1 MIMGTRGMDRQDEAL
16 KLLKDIRH
24 INHLIERLQE
34 QIDEIYTNLTNTT
47 VKPKE
52 IDVQTSL
59 SPDPMADKVIQA
71 VEYERQLEDYQ
82 KELIERKNIALGII
96 RQLSIDDQ
104 QYIVLKYMSNKTI
117 EEIGQIVGYA
127 YRQTW
132 ENIHRAEQKFIE
144 IYSKI

>member
-1 MIMGTRGMDRQDEAL
+1 MDKQDEAL
-16 KLLKDIRH
+16 RLLKDIKH
-24 INHLIERLQE
+24 INHLIEKLQE
-34 QIDEIYTNLTNTT
+34 QIDEIYTSLTNAT
-47 VKPKE
+47 VKAKE

-59 SPDPMADKVIQA
+59 PSDPMADKVIQA

-82 KELIERKNIALGII
+82 KELIERKNVALGII

-132 ENIHRAEQKFIE
+132 ENIHRAEQQFIDL
-144 IYSKI
+144 YSQNN

>member
-1 MIMGTRGMDRQDEAL
+1 MDKQDEAL
-16 KLLKDIRH
+16 RLLKDIKH
-24 INHLIERLQE
+24 INHLIVRLQE
-34 QIDEIYTNLTNTT
+34 QIDEIYTSLTNAT
-47 VKPKE
+47 VKAKE

-59 SPDPMADKVIQA
+59 PSDPMADKVIQA

-82 KELIERKNIALGII
+82 RELIERKNVALGII

-132 ENIHRAEQKFIE
+132 ENIHRAEQQFIE
-144 IYSKI
+144 IYSQM

>member
-1 MIMGTRGMDRQDEAL
+1 MDKQDEAL
-16 KLLKDIRH
+16 RLLKDIKH
-24 INHLIERLQE
+24 INHLIEKLQE
-34 QIDEIYTNLTNTT
+34 QIDEIYTALTNAT
-47 VKPKE
+47 VKAKE

-82 KELIERKNIALGII
+82 RELIERKNVALGII

-132 ENIHRAEQKFIE
+132 ENIHRAEQQFIE
-144 IYSKI
+144 IYSQI

>member
-1 MIMGTRGMDRQDEAL
+1 MDKQDEAL
-16 KLLKDIRH
+16 RLLKDIKH
-24 INHLIERLQE
+24 INHLIVRLQE
-34 QIDEIYTNLTNTT
+34 QIDEIYTSLTTAT
-47 VKPKE
+47 VKAKE

-59 SPDPMADKVIQA
+59 PSDPMADKVIQA

-82 KELIERKNIALGII
+82 RELIERKNVALGII
-96 RQLSIDDQ
+96 RQLCIDDQ

-132 ENIHRAEQKFIE
+132 ENIHRAEQQFIE
-144 IYSKI
+144 IYSQM

>member
-1 MIMGTRGMDRQDEAL
+1 MDKQDEAL
-16 KLLKDIRH
+16 RLLKDIKH
-24 INHLIERLQE
+24 INHLIVRLQE
-34 QIDEIYTNLTNTT
+34 QIDEIYTSLTNAT
-47 VKPKE
+47 VKAKE

-59 SPDPMADKVIQA
+59 PSDPMADKVIQA

-82 KELIERKNIALGII
+82 KELIERKNVALGII

-132 ENIHRAEQKFIE
+132 ENIHRAEQQFIE
-144 IYSKI
+144 IYSQI

>member
-1 MIMGTRGMDRQDEAL
+1 MDKQDEAL
-16 KLLKDIRH
+16 RLLKDIKH
-24 INHLIERLQE
+24 INHLIVRLQE
-34 QIDEIYTNLTNTT
+34 QIDEIYTSLTNAT
-47 VKPKE
+47 VKAKE

-59 SPDPMADKVIQA
+59 PSDPMADKVIQA
-71 VEYERQLEDYQ
+71 VEYEKQLEDYQ
-82 KELIERKNIALGII
+82 KELIDRKNIALGII

-132 ENIHRAEQKFIE
+132 ENIHRAEQQFIE
-144 IYSKI
+144 IYSQM

>member
-1 MIMGTRGMDRQDEAL
+1 MDRQDEAL
-16 KLLKDIRH
+16 RLLKDIKH
-24 INHLIERLQE
+24 INHLIEKLQE
-34 QIDEIYTNLTNTT
+34 QIDEIYTSLTNAT
-47 VKPKE
+47 VKVKE

-59 SPDPMADKVIQA
+59 PSDPMADKVIQA

-132 ENIHRAEQKFIE
+132 ENIHRAEQQFIE

>member
-1 MIMGTRGMDRQDEAL
+1 MDKQDEAL
-16 KLLKDIRH
+16 RLLKDIKH
-24 INHLIERLQE
+24 INHLIVRLQE
-34 QIDEIYTNLTNTT
+34 QIDEIYTSLTNAT
-47 VKPKE
+47 VKAKE

-59 SPDPMADKVIQA
+59 PSDPMADKVIQA

-132 ENIHRAEQKFIE
+132 ENIHRAEQQFIE

>member
-1 MIMGTRGMDRQDEAL
+1 MDKQDEAL
-16 KLLKDIRH
+16 RLLKDIKH
-24 INHLIERLQE
+24 INHLIEKLQE
-34 QIDEIYTNLTNTT
+34 QIDEIYTSLTNAT
-47 VKPKE
+47 VKAKE

-59 SPDPMADKVIQA
+59 PSDPMADKVIQA
-71 VEYERQLEDYQ
+71 VEYEKQLEDYQ
-82 KELIERKNIALGII
+82 RELIERKNVALGII

-132 ENIHRAEQKFIE
+132 ENIHRAEQQFIE
-144 IYSKI
+144 IYSQM

>member
-1 MIMGTRGMDRQDEAL
+1 MDKQDEAL

-34 QIDEIYTNLTNTT
+34 QIDEIYTNLTNAT

-59 SPDPMADKVIQA
+59 PSDPMADKVIKV
-71 VEYERQLEDYQ
+71 VEYEKQLEEYQ
-82 KELIERKNIALGII
+82 RDLIERKNIAIGII
-96 RQLSIDDQ
+96 RQLDIDSQ
-104 QYIVLKYMSNKTI
+104 QYLILKYLSNKTI
-117 EEIGQIVGYA
+117 EEIGHIVGYA

-132 ENIHRAEQKFIE
+132 ENIHRAEQQFIE
-144 IYSKI
+144 IYSQM

>member
-1 MIMGTRGMDRQDEAL
+1 MDKQDEAL
-16 KLLKDIRH
+16 RLLKDIKH
-24 INHLIERLQE
+24 INHLIEKLQE
-34 QIDEIYTNLTNTT
+34 QIDEIYTSLTNAT

-59 SPDPMADKVIQA
+59 PSDPMADKVIQA
-71 VEYERQLEDYQ
+71 VEYEKQLEDYQ
-82 KELIERKNIALGII
+82 RELIERKNVALGII

-117 EEIGQIVGYA
+117 EDIGKIVGYA

-132 ENIHRAEQKFIE
+132 ENIHRAEQQFIE
-144 IYSKI
+144 IYSQM

>member
-1 MIMGTRGMDRQDEAL
+1 MDKQDEAL
-16 KLLKDIRH
+16 RLLKDIKH
-24 INHLIERLQE
+24 INHLIEKLQE
-34 QIDEIYTNLTNTT
+34 QIDEIYTALTNAT
-47 VKPKE
+47 VKAKE

-59 SPDPMADKVIQA
+59 PSDPMADKVIQA

-132 ENIHRAEQKFIE
+132 ENIHRAEQQFIE

>member
-1 MIMGTRGMDRQDEAL
+1 MDKQDEAL
-16 KLLKDIRH
+16 RLLKDIKH
-24 INHLIERLQE
+24 INHLIVRLQE
-34 QIDEIYTNLTNTT
+34 QIDEIYTSLTNAT
-47 VKPKE
+47 VKAKE

-59 SPDPMADKVIQA
+59 PSDPMADKVIQA

-82 KELIERKNIALGII
+82 KELIERKNVALGII

-132 ENIHRAEQKFIE
+132 ENIHRAEQQFIE
-144 IYSKI
+144 IYSQM

>member
-1 MIMGTRGMDRQDEAL
+1 MDKQDEAL
-16 KLLKDIRH
+16 RLLKDIKH
-24 INHLIERLQE
+24 INHLIVRLQE
-34 QIDEIYTNLTNTT
+34 QIDEIYTSLTNAT
-47 VKPKE
+47 VKAKE

-59 SPDPMADKVIQA
+59 PSDPMADKVIQA
-71 VEYERQLEDYQ
+71 VEYERRLEDYQ
-82 KELIERKNIALGII
+82 RELIERKNVALGII

-132 ENIHRAEQKFIE
+132 ENIHRAEQQFIE
-144 IYSKI
+144 IYSQM

>member
-1 MIMGTRGMDRQDEAL
+1 MDKQDEAL
-16 KLLKDIRH
+16 RLLKDIKH
-24 INHLIERLQE
+24 INHLIEKLQE
-34 QIDEIYTNLTNTT
+34 QIDEIYTSLTNAT
-47 VKPKE
+47 VKAKE

-59 SPDPMADKVIQA
+59 PSDPMADKVIQA

-82 KELIERKNIALGII
+82 RELIERKNVALGII
-96 RQLSIDDQ
+96 RQLNIDDQ

-132 ENIHRAEQKFIE
+132 ENIHRAEQQFIE
-144 IYSKI
+144 IYSQM

>member
-1 MIMGTRGMDRQDEAL
+1 M
-16 KLLKDIRH
+16 KDIKH
-24 INHLIERLQE
+24 INHLIEKLQE
-34 QIDEIYTNLTNTT
+34 QIDEIYTALTNAT
-47 VKPKE
+47 VKAKE

-132 ENIHRAEQKFIE
+132 ENIHRAEQQFIE